1 MSSNEYALSLKT
13 NRLVKK
19 STANYRKLKK
29 LNLIKELDA
38 VEPVPAETPPPSP
51 EPVEPVEPEPV
62 EPEFSERD
70 LQHKMAELTTNM
82 VADNVKKIVKSQK
95 LSNEEYDALLR
106 RMLYKKLCIDS
117 EPTKTKTKKGKKAKK
132 KFKIVEPSES
142 SDSDSE

>member
-51 EPVEPVEPEPV
+51 EPVEPVEPE
-62 EPEFSERD
+62 FSERD

-106 RMLYKKLCIDS
+106 RMLYKKLCIDP

>member
-1 MSSNEYALSLKT
+1 MSSNGYAFSLKT

-38 VEPVPAETPPPSP
+38 VEPVPAELPSA
-51 EPVEPVEPEPV
+51 EPEPEPV
-62 EPEFSERD
+62 EPEFSEHD
-70 LQHKMAELTTNM
+70 LQHNMAELTTNM

-106 RMLYKKLCIDS
+106 RMLYKKLCIDP

>member
-51 EPVEPVEPEPV
+51 EPEPVEHV

-70 LQHKMAELTTNM
+70 LQEKMIELTTNM

-106 RMLYKKLCIDS
+106 RMLYKKLCIDP